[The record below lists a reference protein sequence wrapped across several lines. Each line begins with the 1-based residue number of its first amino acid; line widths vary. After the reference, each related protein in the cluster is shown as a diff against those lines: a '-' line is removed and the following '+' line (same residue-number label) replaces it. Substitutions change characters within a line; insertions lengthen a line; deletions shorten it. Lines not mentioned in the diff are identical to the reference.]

1 MPDIMIS
8 AWNMKHRAHFWIYIY
23 NDGYDDDDD
32 DDENG
37 VKSSSLC
44 VTDTMHVHLH
54 SSNHRSLYDLMES
67 MR

>member
-8 AWNMKHRAHFWIYIY
+8 TWDMKHRVHFWKY

-32 DDENG
+32 VNG

-44 VTDTMHVHLH
+44 VTDTMHVRLHLH